1 MALKGIFFV
10 DEECGRRCD
19 IAREKLRPYLDTGE
33 IEEMDIREGLRR
45 FNLGDPVG
53 VPFIGII
60 AESTGECIS
69 QVYIPTEEAEKG
81 ATEEGQ

>member
-1 MALKGIFFV
+1 MAIKAYLFV

-19 IAREKLRPYLDTGE
+19 IAREKLQAYLDTGE
-33 IEEMDIREGLRR
+33 VEEMDIREGLTK
-45 FNLGDPVG
+45 FNLGDPAG